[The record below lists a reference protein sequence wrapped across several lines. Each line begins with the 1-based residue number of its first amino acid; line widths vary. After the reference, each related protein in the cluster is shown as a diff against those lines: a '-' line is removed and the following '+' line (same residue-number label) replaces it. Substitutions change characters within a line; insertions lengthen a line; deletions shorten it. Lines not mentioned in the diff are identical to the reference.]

1 MAYLFLFS
9 SLTTGNGA
17 DDEEGLRSRSNLIRE
32 RSIWRLMRQVF
43 FAGKVSQKRAALLC
57 DVVADRPGQDRIAS
71 LEHVQDRPLCH
82 RTIHFEL
89 HLVTDPRQRPQVR
102 REYDADHG
110 SVWTSTDSTAGRSWT
125 IAFQLSPASAEQY
138 TCPPVVPKYT
148 PQGSSESTAMASRN
162 TLT

>member
-71 LEHVQDRPLCH
+71 LERVQDRPLRH
-82 RTIHFEL
+82 RALDLEL
-89 HLVTDPRQRPQVR
+89 HLVTNPRQRPQVWR
-102 REYDADHG
+102 KDDADHDR
-110 SVWTSTDSTAGRSWT
+110 V
-125 IAFQLSPASAEQY
+125 
-138 TCPPVVPKYT
+138 
-148 PQGSSESTAMASRN
+148 
-162 TLT
+162 